1 MQQLKQKYSS
11 YDSYVYL
18 RVTFWE
24 STGRAEMGERK
35 AVLLCNTKGFLS
47 PIKLSH
53 TSLFLYYNILKN
65 VEP

>member
-24 STGRAEMGERK
+24 STGRAEMRERK
-35 AVLLCNTKGFLS
+35 AALLYRHDFFEKPSTCVHNRS
-47 PIKLSH
+47 Q
-53 TSLFLYYNILKN
+53 NINIAK
-65 VEP
+65 VCIF

>member
-35 AVLLCNTKGFLS
+35 AVVLYRHDFFEKS
-47 PIKLSH
+47 S
-53 TSLFLYYNILKN
+53 TSFTCVLNAFTIVHKIIL
-65 VEP
+65 

>member
-18 RVTFWE
+18 RVQIWE

-35 AVLLCNTKGFLS
+35 AVLLLKFLMYVQ
-47 PIKLSH
+47 
-53 TSLFLYYNILKN
+53 F
-65 VEP
+65 